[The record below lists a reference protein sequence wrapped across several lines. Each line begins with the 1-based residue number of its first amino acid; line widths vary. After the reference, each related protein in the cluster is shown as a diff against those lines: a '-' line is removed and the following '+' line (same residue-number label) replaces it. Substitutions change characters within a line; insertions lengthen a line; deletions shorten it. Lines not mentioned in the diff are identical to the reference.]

1 MGVAPVWGGRGN
13 DVGWAWHQ
21 WVDVALGIEK
31 RGTCCCTSI
40 ALEALQPK
48 TAQVSKQQV
57 VAMVT
62 EPEVPAEPP
71 PEYEFMVDPPAIS
84 RRHL

>member
-1 MGVAPVWGGRGN
+1 MAQVC
-13 DVGWAWHQ
+13 GWDWVSGCGTLAWHIMSSHFT
-21 WVDVALGIEK
+21 V
-31 RGTCCCTSI
+31 
-40 ALEALQPK
+40 ALEALQPNK